1 MKGWENSLDLAYKLD
16 LQHSH
21 KNPGTQGEESRQK
34 NQDTSFS
41 HSSQQASSKLNEKH
55 LKKKKKK
62 DRAAQRKILHLDA
75 GFYMHACRHAHSR
88 THALAHTHKQEV

>member
-1 MKGWENSLDLAYKLD
+1 MLISLISNTHIKILARRVR
-16 LQHSH
+16 
-21 KNPGTQGEESRQK
+21 NPGRKTRIPPSATLVNRPAP
-34 NQDTSFS
+34 
-41 HSSQQASSKLNEKH
+41 SSMRNIS
-55 LKKKKKK
+55 KKKKKK